1 MDARSDDLGPDRS
14 DLPDLTAAAAVIFD
28 LDGVITDTASVHTR
42 AWTAMFDDYLRTR
55 TEPQSAFTDDD
66 YHRYVDG
73 KPRYDGVRSFLA
85 SRGITLPE
93 GTPEDPPGHD
103 TVCALG
109 NKKNGAFR
117 EVLEAEGADV
127 FSGSLALLDTLRAA
141 GVPLGCV
148 SSSKNCRFVLA
159 SVGLIDRFID
169 IVDGTD
175 AAARGLP
182 GKPAPDTYLACAAT
196 LGVDPA
202 SSVMVEDAISGT
214 ESGAAGG
221 FGVVLGVDRG
231 AGADALLSHGA
242 TVVVDDLGRFV
253 PDWTGVAGEVIA

>member
-1 MDARSDDLGPDRS
+1 MSNTDALTDGSA
-14 DLPDLTAAAAVIFD
+14 LPDLTAAAAVIFD

-42 AWTAMFDDYLRTR
+42 AWTAMFNGYLESLDTDQG
-55 TEPQSAFTDDD
+55 PFTDDD

-85 SRGITLPE
+85 SRGIELPE
-93 GTPEDPPGHD
+93 GAPEDPAGD
-103 TVCALG
+103 GSICALG
-109 NKKNGAFR
+109 NKKNDSFR
-117 EVLEAEGADV
+117 EVLEREGADV
-127 FSGSLALLDTLRAA
+127 FTGSLALLDTLRDA

-148 SSSKNCRFVLA
+148 SSSKNCRFVLT
-159 SVGLIDRFID
+159 SVGLLDRFAD

-182 GKPAPDTYLACAAT
+182 GKPAPDTYLACATA

-202 SSVMVEDAISGT
+202 DSVMVEDAISGT

-231 AGADALLSHGA
+231 AGVETLLAHGA

-253 PDWTGVAGEVIA
+253 PGWDGEAGEVLA